1 MNIKIYS
8 FHHLPPP
15 PPPLPIIFFGG
26 CGMSGRT
33 PILDDHSHAFCFDNL
48 SDVIYLVVLLL
59 LLK

>member
-1 MNIKIYS
+1 MNMKIYS

-33 PILDDHSHAFCFDNL
+33 PILDDHSRAFCFDNL
-48 SDVIYLVVLLL
+48 
-59 LLK
+59 